1 MMMTRETGKVCDTF
15 TPSANSRV
23 EMTTRIRLLGKAMN
37 QTAEVD
43 WQAVYTDLLPRVYSF
58 FRYRVPDRATAED
71 LTATTLERAWSK
83 RARYRTDFASFS
95 TWVFG
100 IARHVA
106 LGYYRQH
113 RSEIPLDTLD
123 DQASDS
129 SAEESFERLGD
140 RERLFA
146 LLRRLPTRE
155 QELLALKYGAELTN
169 REIARVTGLSESN
182 VGTILSRV
190 IQKMRAD
197 WEQKL

>member
-1 MMMTRETGKVCDTF
+1 
-15 TPSANSRV
+15 
-23 EMTTRIRLLGKAMN
+23 MN
-37 QTAEVD
+37 RAAEVD
-43 WQAVYTDLLPRVYSF
+43 WEAVYADLLPRVYSF

-71 LTATTLERAWSK
+71 LTAATLERAWSK
-83 RARYRTDFASFS
+83 RDRYQRDLASFS

-100 IARHVA
+100 IAHNVA

-113 RSEIPLDTLD
+113 RDQIPLDILD

-129 SAEESFERLGD
+129 SVEESLEQLSD

-146 LLRRLPTRE
+146 LLKRLPTRE

-169 REIARVTGLSESN
+169 REIARVTGLGESN

-190 IQKMRAD
+190 VNKMRAE
-197 WEQKL
+197 WETRP